1 MNKRRLCA
9 LLPTTLLAAPGWSAP
24 SAPSAGCSRAIVAP
38 VSANGMSVS
47 TDAGKVSGIYP
58 DLLRSLGAK
67 YGCTFRFPIVPR
79 ARQIAMFEGGG
90 ADLLLPSSP
99 TDKRDQL
106 GVFVPM
112 IGHRAMVIATGAVKP
127 VTSFQDLLERRAL
140 RVAVVRGFDYGGD
153 YEALIKRLAEQG
165 RLFVEV
171 DVKAV
176 ARLLHAGTADVTIM
190 GPPLLVGVIR
200 HEPRVQG
207 LLQKLRFDPI
217 PEIPWSHSG
226 IYISRQALPA
236 ADQAL
241 LYEILDRAAR
251 ASLVLDGYHRQF
263 SRDVL
268 SSSVR
273 AR

>member
-1 MNKRRLCA
+1 MASRRFLTLGRAVLLGA
-9 LLPTTLLAAPGWSAP
+9 LVSCMAPAT
-24 SAPSAGCSRAIVAP
+24 AGGCTREIVVP

-47 TDAGKVSGIYP
+47 TDGGTVRGIYP

-67 YGCTFRFPIVPR
+67 HGCSFSFPIVPR
-79 ARQIAMFEGGG
+79 ARQLAMFETGA

-99 TDKRDQL
+99 TEKRDRI

-112 IGHRAMVIATGAVKP
+112 IGHRAVVIGTGALQP
-127 VTSFQDLLERRAL
+127 IASFQDLLARRGL

-153 YEALIKRLAEQG
+153 YEALLKRLADQG
-165 RLFVEV
+165 RLYVEV

-176 ARLLHAGTADVTIM
+176 ARLLHSGAADVTIM
-190 GPPLLVGVIR
+190 GPPLMEGAIR
-200 HEPRVQG
+200 NEPRVAG
-207 LLQKLRFDPI
+207 LLDKLRFYPI

-226 IYISRQALPA
+226 IYVSRSSLPA

-241 LYEILDRAAR
+241 LRDMLERAAR
-251 ASLVLDGYHRQF
+251 SGVVLDGYQRLF
-263 SRDVL
+263 GREVL

-273 AR
+273 GR